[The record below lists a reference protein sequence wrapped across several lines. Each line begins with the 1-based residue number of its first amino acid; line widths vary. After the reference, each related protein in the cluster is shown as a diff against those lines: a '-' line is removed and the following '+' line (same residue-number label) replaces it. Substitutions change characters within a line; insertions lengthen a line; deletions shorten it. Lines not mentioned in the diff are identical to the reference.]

1 MIACDI
7 CNEWFH
13 GKCVEVTAVEARKIK
28 QYACPNCTAIG
39 HKTLYKTTKT
49 KKPEDELGVSAT
61 SSNEKKRPLPGKK

>member
-13 GKCVEVTAVEARKIK
+13 GKCVDVTAVEARKIK

-39 HKTLYKTTKT
+39 HKTLYKAA
-49 KKPEDELGVSAT
+49 KK
-61 SSNEKKRPLPGKK
+61 KI